1 MHRAWPVHANASAL
15 DAAERRILLA
25 YILHNA
31 AAGSSFLSARDDYE
45 PEFPSSD
52 GSGCGGHGG
61 VRVQWRQRERLA
73 DLHVPR
79 YW

>member
-1 MHRAWPVHANASAL
+1 MQRA
-15 DAAERRILLA
+15 
-25 YILHNA
+25 A

-45 PEFPSSD
+45 PEFPSTD